1 MNLTLDTPIIDLAMH
16 KIAYLSTAMAK
27 KLAIA
32 VASNSAKSDL
42 KEAMVEDLLNYFPMR
57 YEDRSNFITI
67 DKLFDGIEASVE
79 IHTNVSGGFQVGK
92 NRSPYKPQLFL
103 FEITGTDASR
113 QNKPVAVKWFVS
125 GRSAKQIVAYYE
137 NKFQR
142 GTRFVAHG
150 RWEFD
155 DRRQIFSLKI
165 TKPEELEILPMP
177 GLASSLL
184 DQAGEPASKPT
195 LNEDLS
201 EDSDIPE
208 YAFIHNARKVPVY
221 RKFGPFQTKRLRE
234 IVYSVLENLDPKTV
248 KDPLPQELLKRENL
262 IGRFDALKQIHFPP
276 EDSLISDYDM
286 PRTPCRTPSASFA
299 AGVSS
304 NKARIV

>member
-1 MNLTLDTPIIDLAMH
+1 STPIIDLAMH

-27 KLAIA
+27 KLAAA
-32 VASNSAKSDL
+32 VASNSTKSDL
-42 KEAMVEDLLNYFPMR
+42 KEASVEDLLNYFPMR

-92 NRSPYKPQLFL
+92 NRSPYKPQLSL
-103 FEITGTDASR
+103 CDTTGTDASR

-165 TKPEELEILPMP
+165 TKPEELEVLPEI
-177 GLASSLL
+177 SNSEF
-184 DQAGEPASKPT
+184 QISNSRSKAENPSQLET
-195 LNEDLS
+195 RNSELETD

-208 YAFIHNARKVPVY
+208 FAFIHNARKVPVY

-234 IVYSVLENLDPKTV
+234 IIYSILENLDANSV
-248 KDPLPQELLKRENL
+248 EDPLP
-262 IGRFDALKQIHFPP
+262 G
-276 EDSLISDYDM
+276 
-286 PRTPCRTPSASFA
+286 
-299 AGVSS
+299 
-304 NKARIV
+304 